1 MPSILTPL
9 IAVFG
14 IMLLGFIVQKLKVLP
29 HDTDFTINEYV
40 YYVAFPAILFI
51 ALAETDIHE
60 ILQWGFIFAFGLAM
74 IATYFITVVIS
85 SIFDKKQPALAA
97 IRGLSTSFG
106 NTAFIGIPLMMM
118 LYPGNNHAI
127 TAAAIAS
134 LLSVTMF
141 AFALVSMELALN
153 KTQKSHP
160 ALIMLNALIKNP
172 IVIGCLLGVI
182 ASALTIPVPESISMM
197 FRLIGNTSSPC
208 ALFAIGMVLA
218 KAMHGGTE
226 PEVVRH
232 NIVIEMSVLNVLK
245 LVIHPLLAYWLLTYF
260 EVEQQLLVMGVIL
273 AALPTAASVYLLAQR
288 YQTYAL
294 SSAKCI
300 LISTIATFISLPI
313 IEKLLSSFA

>member
-1 MPSILTPL
+1 MANILTPL

-29 HDTDFTINEYV
+29 HDTDFTLNEYV

-60 ILQWGFIFAFGLAM
+60 IMQWGFIAAFGIAM
-74 IATYFITVVIS
+74 VVTYFITVLIS
-85 SIFDKKQPALAA
+85 SIADKKQPALAA
-97 IRGLSTSFG
+97 IRGLNTSFG

-118 LYPGNNHAI
+118 LYPDNNHAI

-134 LLSVTMF
+134 LLSVIMF
-141 AFALVSMELALN
+141 AFAMVNMELAIN
-153 KTQKSHP
+153 KKQKRHP
-160 ALIMLNALIKNP
+160 VLIMLNALISNP
-172 IVIGCLLGVI
+172 IVIGCTLGVMV
-182 ASALTIPVPESISMM
+182 SALYIPIPDSISMM
-197 FRLIGNTSSPC
+197 MRLIGNTSSPC

-226 PEVVRH
+226 PETPPH
-232 NIVIEMSVLNVLK
+232 HLAIEMGILNILK
-245 LVIHPLLAYWLLTYF
+245 LVIQPLIAYGLLRYF
-260 EVEQQLLVMGVIL
+260 NVDNELLIMGVIL

-288 YQTYAL
+288 YQTYGL

-300 LISTIATFISLPI
+300 LISTLATFISLPL
-313 IEKLLSSFA
+313 IEQLLEQLN